1 MLTGTPMA
9 PQMLPHGPSSSEKT
23 WIDNLIRELEGA
35 IQQKYFDVHDNAESY
50 FDESQVKYC

>member
-23 WIDNLIRELEGA
+23 WIDNLIRELKAA
-35 IQQKYFDVHDNAESY
+35 IQQKYFDVHHNVESY
-50 FDESQVKYC
+50 FD